1 MKNILARGGIEFLAV
16 LLGITLSLWIDN
28 INKQSE
34 LDKEIHKS
42 LSALSD
48 ELEIKIA
55 DLSKQRG
62 RFEKS
67 IKIIEKTLTLKSL
80 KGFNHAQLDEIF
92 DSVINHLMDDYKH
105 SVYKSLEISGLIYS
119 IQNINLRNKIIR
131 LYSEHFSILGDA
143 LNYNLDVIKKLDDI
157 VNRDFEFRNEFLTL
171 PKLNWNNPTNL
182 LQFKNNI
189 EFRNS
194 ILTSRVI
201 KLWVLRQIDKTKEE
215 AEQVQQEIKRY
226 INE

>member
-1 MKNILARGGIEFLAV
+1 M
-16 LLGITLSLWIDN
+16 
-28 INKQSE
+28 
-34 LDKEIHKS
+34 
-42 LSALSD
+42 
-48 ELEIKIA
+48 
-55 DLSKQRG
+55 
-62 RFEKS
+62 
-67 IKIIEKTLTLKSL
+67 
-80 KGFNHAQLDEIF
+80 
-92 DSVINHLMDDYKH
+92 
-105 SVYKSLEISGLIYS
+105 
-119 IQNINLRNKIIR
+119 
-131 LYSEHFSILGDA
+131 
-143 LNYNLDVIKKLDDI
+143 IKKLDDI

>member
-1 MKNILARGGIEFLAV
+1 M
-16 LLGITLSLWIDN
+16 
-28 INKQSE
+28 
-34 LDKEIHKS
+34 
-42 LSALSD
+42 
-48 ELEIKIA
+48 
-55 DLSKQRG
+55 
-62 RFEKS
+62 
-67 IKIIEKTLTLKSL
+67 
-80 KGFNHAQLDEIF
+80 
-92 DSVINHLMDDYKH
+92 
-105 SVYKSLEISGLIYS
+105 
-119 IQNINLRNKIIR
+119 
-131 LYSEHFSILGDA
+131 
-143 LNYNLDVIKKLDDI
+143 IKKLDDI

-194 ILTSRVI
+194 TLTSRVI

>member
-1 MKNILARGGIEFLAV
+1 MRNILARGGIEFLAV

-55 DLSKQRG
+55 DLSRQRD
-62 RFEKS
+62 RFAKS

-80 KGFNHAQLDEIF
+80 KEFNHAQLDEIF

-131 LYSEHFSILGDA
+131 LYSEHFSTLGDA

>member
-131 LYSEHFSILGDA
+131 LYSEHFSTLGDA

>member
-1 MKNILARGGIEFLAV
+1 M
-16 LLGITLSLWIDN
+16 
-28 INKQSE
+28 
-34 LDKEIHKS
+34 
-42 LSALSD
+42 
-48 ELEIKIA
+48 
-55 DLSKQRG
+55 
-62 RFEKS
+62 
-67 IKIIEKTLTLKSL
+67 
-80 KGFNHAQLDEIF
+80 
-92 DSVINHLMDDYKH
+92 
-105 SVYKSLEISGLIYS
+105 
-119 IQNINLRNKIIR
+119 
-131 LYSEHFSILGDA
+131 
-143 LNYNLDVIKKLDDI
+143 IKKLDDI

-201 KLWVLRQIDKTKEE
+201 KLVVLRQIDKTKEE

>member
-1 MKNILARGGIEFLAV
+1 M
-16 LLGITLSLWIDN
+16 
-28 INKQSE
+28 
-34 LDKEIHKS
+34 
-42 LSALSD
+42 
-48 ELEIKIA
+48 
-55 DLSKQRG
+55 
-62 RFEKS
+62 
-67 IKIIEKTLTLKSL
+67 
-80 KGFNHAQLDEIF
+80 
-92 DSVINHLMDDYKH
+92 
-105 SVYKSLEISGLIYS
+105 
-119 IQNINLRNKIIR
+119 
-131 LYSEHFSILGDA
+131 
-143 LNYNLDVIKKLDDI
+143 IKKLDDI

-194 ILTSRVI
+194 ILTSSVI

>member
-1 MKNILARGGIEFLAV
+1 M
-16 LLGITLSLWIDN
+16 
-28 INKQSE
+28 
-34 LDKEIHKS
+34 
-42 LSALSD
+42 
-48 ELEIKIA
+48 
-55 DLSKQRG
+55 
-62 RFEKS
+62 
-67 IKIIEKTLTLKSL
+67 
-80 KGFNHAQLDEIF
+80 
-92 DSVINHLMDDYKH
+92 
-105 SVYKSLEISGLIYS
+105 
-119 IQNINLRNKIIR
+119 
-131 LYSEHFSILGDA
+131 
-143 LNYNLDVIKKLDDI
+143 IKKLDDI

-189 EFRNS
+189 EFRNL

>member
-1 MKNILARGGIEFLAV
+1 M
-16 LLGITLSLWIDN
+16 
-28 INKQSE
+28 
-34 LDKEIHKS
+34 
-42 LSALSD
+42 
-48 ELEIKIA
+48 
-55 DLSKQRG
+55 
-62 RFEKS
+62 
-67 IKIIEKTLTLKSL
+67 
-80 KGFNHAQLDEIF
+80 
-92 DSVINHLMDDYKH
+92 
-105 SVYKSLEISGLIYS
+105 
-119 IQNINLRNKIIR
+119 
-131 LYSEHFSILGDA
+131 
-143 LNYNLDVIKKLDDI
+143 IKKLDDI

-201 KLWVLRQIDKTKEE
+201 KLWVLRQIDKTKET

>member
-1 MKNILARGGIEFLAV
+1 M
-16 LLGITLSLWIDN
+16 
-28 INKQSE
+28 
-34 LDKEIHKS
+34 
-42 LSALSD
+42 
-48 ELEIKIA
+48 
-55 DLSKQRG
+55 
-62 RFEKS
+62 
-67 IKIIEKTLTLKSL
+67 
-80 KGFNHAQLDEIF
+80 
-92 DSVINHLMDDYKH
+92 
-105 SVYKSLEISGLIYS
+105 
-119 IQNINLRNKIIR
+119 
-131 LYSEHFSILGDA
+131 
-143 LNYNLDVIKKLDDI
+143 IKKLDDI

-201 KLWVLRQIDKTKEE
+201 KLWVLRQIDKTKEA